1 MKSICQVQTRGTS
14 DIFMQCKILD
24 CNNFG
29 DDCDDIGNDCDGM
42 YDDYIMVVFVSC
54 IYYVFVYFLY
64 E

>member
-1 MKSICQVQTRGTS
+1 
-14 DIFMQCKILD
+14 MQCKILD
-24 CNNFG
+24 CNNF
-29 DDCDDIGNDCDGM
+29 GNDCDGM